1 MGIIDEGAL
10 DKVLTIRENTL
21 DTVKS
26 WRKFYEVI
34 DDRYFKQ
41 SYFDFPIEFL
51 LKCIT

>member
-21 DTVKS
+21 DTGKS